1 MPLQRAPGHLDKW
14 RVAETP
20 EERFY
25 AASDG
30 AMAAYHLGEYDLAWD
45 VAIEAIALAE
55 AFKDNWNYGN
65 ALHYAHTVLGL
76 LAARSGNIELAS
88 AELLASGTVR
98 GSPQLNSFGPSMR
111 LAREL
116 LKMQRT
122 EPVLQ
127 YFQLCRTFWE
137 MGGAWLEIWEKKVKR
152 GAVPLFVMQS
162 SK

>member
-1 MPLQRAPGHLDKW
+1 
-14 RVAETP
+14 
-20 EERFY
+20 
-25 AASDG
+25 
-30 AMAAYHLGEYDLAWD
+30 MAAYHLGEFDLARE
-45 VAIEAIALAE
+45 VAVQAIALAE
-55 AFKDNWNYGN
+55 SFKDNWNYGN

-76 LAARSGNIELAS
+76 LAARSGDIELAS

-116 LKMQRT
+116 LKVQRP

-127 YFQLCRTFWE
+127 YFQLCRTFWK
-137 MGGAWLEIWEKKVKR
+137 MGGKWLEIWEKKVKR

-162 SK
+162 SM